1 MLTGGSDGRLVEWT
15 VSDGSTK
22 VIQGKGHGTQIN
34 GLNITNGSNMASVGI
49 DDTLKTLDQ
58 ISGSYNDGSIQLKA
72 QPRGLDH
79 KGDLTVVTTSQSIVM
94 VIFRK
99 LRLAIPFFPSLQFMF
114 VIIQLI
120 LTSPFYKSSRK
131 VRSFV

>member
-1 MLTGGSDGRLVEWT
+1 M
-15 VSDGSTK
+15 
-22 VIQGKGHGTQIN
+22 IQGKGHGTQIN

-94 VIFRK
+94 VIYRK
-99 LRLAIPFFPSLQFMF
+99 LRLPSPFFFSSMKELFFPSLQNMF
-114 VIIQLI
+114 VIFKLV
-120 LTSPFYKSSRK
+120 LTFPFL
-131 VRSFV
+131 

>member
-1 MLTGGSDGRLVEWT
+1 
-15 VSDGSTK
+15 
-22 VIQGKGHGTQIN
+22 
-34 GLNITNGSNMASVGI
+34 MASVGI

-99 LRLAIPFFPSLQFMF
+99 LKAI
-114 VIIQLI
+114 
-120 LTSPFYKSSRK
+120 SRK
-131 VRSFV
+131 FTLLRSVNFKISQNFPGILQ